1 MTRHLII
8 YIALFIAVPCMAL
21 GIPLRFSQPVTL
33 PSSNDVLCMMLDK
46 KGLLWIGTTNGLRS
60 YDGYTVHDYR
70 SLVINSQQLPN
81 STVNCMAEGNED
93 LLWIGTRDGLVCLG
107 RRTGEWHTVRLPGE
121 NQRVIYCLS
130 VTADGCVWVG
140 TDGGL
145 TCYDPK
151 SKRLRDYD
159 GDKMPAIDS
168 KGQRHHLGRYS
179 VKSIL
184 DDKKGNLFIGTWHSG
199 LLRYDRKKHLF
210 YQYPVFNDRQSAHT
224 LFFDHLHRL
233 WVGTWCRGMVRF
245 DRPYDYRDP
254 QIHAYPYSP
263 QHFDTFYQIVE
274 DPLSHTLWAC
284 SREGVSVLDLK
295 SHDAQWQNMTMAGT
309 TPLDFSYALATNGR
323 GDLWIATM
331 NNGIVQVNTRASLF
345 HNWTLDQQDQLPI
358 SAVLSLCT
366 TDDRY
371 FWLGLR
377 PYGLALYD
385 RVSGKTVYG
394 RNIPGFA
401 SLPENTMT
409 AKIPL
414 VIRRDNGEI
423 WFGSSSYGII
433 VRQPDGQTR
442 LMNAANTPFI
452 HDNYI
457 CTLYE
462 DQKHRV
468 WIGQRSGVSV
478 ILPDGRG
485 YFLHLTNQ
493 GRELRDI
500 DVRGITKTRDGKIWL
515 ATDNEG
521 IIVLDGRQLSAAH
534 IPCRQY
540 SPGNNNFDVN
550 EATRCY
556 EDSHRRL
563 WAISSNGGL
572 FRYDPHRDAFESMR
586 HTFHIYADQAYT
598 INEDNNGDLWL
609 ATETGLFRLSVH
621 DDQHADV
628 VCYTQ
633 DDGIAHLLFS
643 PNGAYM
649 NGGEMYY
656 GSRAGFFSFCPDSLK
671 FSSLH
676 KSTGTL
682 LVTDIL
688 IDGESLA
695 QLDSARRSEISHE
708 MPAFTKVLDIPNT
721 VRKIGV
727 EVALLSYSNVN
738 QNRYA
743 YFLAGYDRHWA
754 YGTDRQVVYQNLPP
768 GTYRLKVKAAN
779 SQGQWQM
786 LPYTI
791 TLNVLPPWY
800 ATWWAMIL
808 WGTLVILAVLI
819 GLRMYEEHI
828 KTNNRLQMAVIFT
841 NITHDL
847 LTPLTVISATMDEM
861 RGRHPELDDYC
872 QRVQNNISHIT
883 RQLRQILE
891 VRKSQAGQLK
901 LLVSKGDLSD
911 FVLTV
916 CDSLKPL
923 GHLHHNQM
931 VVDMPERHV
940 TGWFDT
946 DKVETILTNLISNAF
961 KYNKEHGRVRISLKQ
976 EKNNAVLA
984 VSDEGIGISKD
995 KMKRLYTRFLDG
1007 DYRAVNLHGT
1017 GIGLSLVHDLVSLH
1031 HGRITCQSQEGTGT
1045 TFTVT
1050 LPLKRNAY
1058 QPEEISEPKAVRDTK
1073 QQPLVAE
1080 TVITAENNK
1089 PADSEQGVEDAGE
1102 DSYKILIVEDND
1114 ELLQVL
1120 GQLLGKYYHVMMAR
1134 NGLQAWNMIQREE
1147 LDLVVSDVMMP
1158 VMDGVELT
1166 RRIKESKDY
1175 AQLPVILLT
1184 AKTSDEDRDTGYH
1197 IGADDYIVKPFKLES
1212 LRLHIDSIIANRMRI
1227 REKFMQKKEGESQNG
1242 STPSDEA
1249 QATHY
1254 SSPEQVFLTKATDCV
1269 RQHFNDSEFDRE
1281 TFAREML
1288 VSSSTLYNK
1297 LRALTGMGIVD
1308 FINHIRLE
1316 EAQRILE
1323 KEPNISIADL
1333 SSRVGFNTPRY
1344 FSRLY
1349 KKHYGHLPKEQTADE
1364 S

>member
-1 MTRHLII
+1 MTRDLII
-8 YIALFIAVPCMAL
+8 FIALFFAVPCMAM
-21 GIPLRFSQPVTL
+21 GIPLRFTQPVIL

-46 KGLLWIGTTNGLRS
+46 RGLLWIGTTSGLKS
-60 YDGYTVHDYR
+60 YDGYTVHDYH
-70 SLVINSQQLPN
+70 SLVINSQQLPSN
-81 STVNCMAEGNED
+81 TINCMAEGNED
-93 LLWIGTRDGLVCLG
+93 LLWIGTRDGLVCLD

-130 VTADGCVWVG
+130 VTSDGSVWVG

-145 TCYDPK
+145 TCYNPK
-151 SKRLRDYD
+151 TKRLQDLD
-159 GDKMPAIDS
+159 GNKMTAIDS
-168 KGQRHHLGRYS
+168 KGQRHRLGYYS

-199 LLRYDRKKHLF
+199 LLRYDRNTHLF
-210 YQYPVFNDRQSAHT
+210 YQYPIFNDRQSAHT

-233 WVGTWCRGMVRF
+233 WVGTWCRGMVRL
-245 DRPYDYRDP
+245 DHPYDYRNP

-263 QHFDTFYQIVE
+263 QHFDTYYQIVE
-274 DPLSHTLWAC
+274 DPLTHTLWAC

-295 SHDAQWQNMTMAGT
+295 SHDAQWQNMTMGGT
-309 TPLDFSYALATNGR
+309 TPLDFSYALATNGC

-331 NNGIVQVNTRASLF
+331 NNGIVQVNTRTSLF
-345 HNWTLDQQDQLPI
+345 HNWTLGQQNHLPI

-394 RNIPGFA
+394 RSIPGFA
-401 SLPENTMT
+401 SLPQNSMT
-409 AKIPL
+409 AKIPS

-423 WFGSSSYGII
+423 WFGSSSYGVI
-433 VRQPDGQTR
+433 VRQSDGQTR
-442 LMNAANTPFI
+442 LMNNTNTPFL

-457 CTLYE
+457 CILYE
-462 DQKHRV
+462 DRDHRV

-478 ILPDGRG
+478 MLPDGHG
-485 YFLHLTNQ
+485 YYLHLTSQ
-493 GRELRDI
+493 GRELTDI
-500 DVRGITKTRDGKIWL
+500 DVRGITQTHDGKIWL

-521 IIVLDGRQLSAAH
+521 IIVLDGHRLSAAR

-540 SPGNNNFDVN
+540 CPGNNNFDVN
-550 EATRCY
+550 EATLCY
-556 EDSHRRL
+556 EDSQRRL
-563 WAISSNGGL
+563 WVISSNGGL
-572 FRYDPHRDAFESMR
+572 FRYDPRREAFLSMR
-586 HTFHIYADQAYT
+586 DTFHIYADQAYT
-598 INEDNNGDLWL
+598 INEDHNGDLWV
-609 ATETGLFRLSVH
+609 ATEIGLFRLSVL

-633 DDGIAHLLFS
+633 EDGISHLLFS
-643 PNGAYM
+643 PNGVYM
-649 NGGEMYY
+649 NGDEMYY
-656 GSRAGFFSFCPDSLK
+656 GCRAGFFSFRPDSLK
-671 FSSLH
+671 LSSQH
-676 KSTGTL
+676 NATGTL

-695 QLDSARRSEISHE
+695 QLDSARRDKISHE
-708 MPAFTKVLDIPNT
+708 MPSFTKVLDIPNT
-721 VRKIGV
+721 VRKIGE

-743 YFLAGYDRHWA
+743 YFLAGYDRHWV
-754 YGTDRQVVYQNLPP
+754 YGTDRQVVYQNLPS

-808 WGTLVILAVLI
+808 WGSLAIIAVLI

-861 RGRHPELDDYC
+861 RSRHAGLDDYC

-901 LLVSKGDLSD
+901 LLVSKGDLTD
-911 FVLTV
+911 FMLTV

-923 GHLHHNQM
+923 EHLHHNQIT
-931 VVDMPERHV
+931 VDTPEKHV
-940 TGWFDT
+940 TGWFDP

-961 KYNKEHGRVRISLKQ
+961 KYNKEHGRVTVSAKR
-976 EKNNAVLA
+976 EKNNVVLT

-995 KMKRLYTRFLDG
+995 KMRRLYTRFLDG
-1007 DYRAVNLHGT
+1007 DYRAMNLHGT
-1017 GIGLSLVHDLVSLH
+1017 GIGLSLVHDLVKLH
-1031 HGRITCQSQEGTGT
+1031 HGRITCNSQEGLGT
-1045 TFTVT
+1045 TFTIT

-1058 QPEEISEPKAVRDTK
+1058 LPEEISN
-1073 QQPLVAE
+1073 Q
-1080 TVITAENNK
+1080 ITAKSAKQKPLANAAAITIENTASDDNDQTLEK
-1089 PADSEQGVEDAGE
+1089 VGE
-1102 DSYKILIVEDND
+1102 DSYKILIVEDNE

-1120 GQLLGKYYHVMMAR
+1120 GQLLGKYYHVMTAR

-1166 RRIKESKDY
+1166 RRIKDSKDY
-1175 AQLPVILLT
+1175 GQLPVILLT

-1212 LRLHIDSIIANRMRI
+1212 LRMHIDSIIANRMRI
-1227 REKFMQKKEGESQNG
+1227 REKFVRMPNVVSQG
-1242 STPSDEA
+1242 DTTTSDDA
-1249 QATHY
+1249 RTTHY
-1254 SSPEQVFLTKATDCV
+1254 SSPEQVFLKKAANCV
-1269 RQHFNDSEFDRE
+1269 RQHFNDSEFDRA
-1281 TFAREML
+1281 TFAHEML

-1308 FINHIRLE
+1308 FINHVRLE

-1349 KKHYGHLPKEQTADE
+1349 KKQFGHLPKEQPMGEA
-1364 S
+1364 

>member
-1 MTRHLII
+1 MTRDLII
-8 YIALFIAVPCMAL
+8 FIALFFAVPCMAM
-21 GIPLRFSQPVTL
+21 GIPLRFTQPVIL

-46 KGLLWIGTTNGLRS
+46 RGLLWIGTTSGLKS
-60 YDGYTVHDYR
+60 YDGYTVHDYH
-70 SLVINSQQLPN
+70 SLVINSQQLPSN
-81 STVNCMAEGNED
+81 TINCMAEGNED
-93 LLWIGTRDGLVCLG
+93 LLWIGTRDGLVCLD

-130 VTADGCVWVG
+130 VTSDGSVWVG

-145 TCYDPK
+145 TCYNPK
-151 SKRLRDYD
+151 TKRLQDLD
-159 GDKMPAIDS
+159 GNKMTAIDS
-168 KGQRHHLGRYS
+168 KGQRHRLGYYS

-199 LLRYDRKKHLF
+199 LLRYDRNTHLF
-210 YQYPVFNDRQSAHT
+210 YQYPIFNDRQSAHT

-233 WVGTWCRGMVRF
+233 WVGTWCRGMVRL
-245 DRPYDYRDP
+245 DHPYDYRNP

-263 QHFDTFYQIVE
+263 QHFDTYYQIVE
-274 DPLSHTLWAC
+274 DPLTHTLWAC

-295 SHDAQWQNMTMAGT
+295 SHDAQWQNMTMGGT
-309 TPLDFSYALATNGR
+309 TPLDFSYALATNGC

-331 NNGIVQVNTRASLF
+331 NNGIVQVNTRTSLF
-345 HNWTLDQQDQLPI
+345 HNWTLGQQNHLPI

-394 RNIPGFA
+394 RSIPGFA
-401 SLPENTMT
+401 SLPQNSMT
-409 AKIPL
+409 AKIPS

-423 WFGSSSYGII
+423 WFGSSSYGVI
-433 VRQPDGQTR
+433 VRQSDGQTR
-442 LMNAANTPFI
+442 LMNNTNTPFL

-457 CTLYE
+457 CILYE
-462 DQKHRV
+462 DRDHRV

-478 ILPDGRG
+478 MLPDGHG
-485 YFLHLTNQ
+485 YYLHLTSQ
-493 GRELRDI
+493 GRELTDI
-500 DVRGITKTRDGKIWL
+500 DVRGITQTHDGKIWL

-521 IIVLDGRQLSAAH
+521 IIVLDGHRLSAAR

-540 SPGNNNFDVN
+540 CPGNNNFDVN
-550 EATRCY
+550 EATLCY
-556 EDSHRRL
+556 EDSQRRL
-563 WAISSNGGL
+563 WVISSNGGL
-572 FRYDPHRDAFESMR
+572 FRYDPRREAFLSMR
-586 HTFHIYADQAYT
+586 DTFHIYADQAYT
-598 INEDNNGDLWL
+598 INEDYNGDLWV
-609 ATETGLFRLSVH
+609 ATEIGLFRLSVL

-633 DDGIAHLLFS
+633 EDGISHLLFS
-643 PNGAYM
+643 PNGVYM
-649 NGGEMYY
+649 NGDEMYY
-656 GSRAGFFSFCPDSLK
+656 GCRAGFFSFRPDSLK
-671 FSSLH
+671 LSSQH
-676 KSTGTL
+676 NATGTL

-695 QLDSARRSEISHE
+695 QLDSARRDKISHE
-708 MPAFTKVLDIPNT
+708 MPSFTKVLDIPNT

-743 YFLAGYDRHWA
+743 YFLAGYDRHWV
-754 YGTDRQVVYQNLPP
+754 YGTDRQVVYQNLPS

-808 WGTLVILAVLI
+808 WGSLAIIAVLI

-861 RGRHPELDDYC
+861 RSRHAGLDDYC

-901 LLVSKGDLSD
+901 LLVSKGDLTD
-911 FVLTV
+911 FMLTV

-923 GHLHHNQM
+923 EHLHHNQIT
-931 VVDMPERHV
+931 VDTPEKHV
-940 TGWFDT
+940 TGWFDP

-961 KYNKEHGRVRISLKQ
+961 KYNKEHGRVTVSAKR
-976 EKNNAVLA
+976 EKNNVVLT

-995 KMKRLYTRFLDG
+995 KMRRLYTRFLDG
-1007 DYRAVNLHGT
+1007 DYRAMNLHGT
-1017 GIGLSLVHDLVSLH
+1017 GIGLSLVHDLVKLH
-1031 HGRITCQSQEGTGT
+1031 HGRITCNSQEGLGT
-1045 TFTVT
+1045 TFTIT

-1058 QPEEISEPKAVRDTK
+1058 LPEEISN
-1073 QQPLVAE
+1073 Q
-1080 TVITAENNK
+1080 ITAKSAKQKPLANAAAITIENTASDDNDQTLEK
-1089 PADSEQGVEDAGE
+1089 VGE
-1102 DSYKILIVEDND
+1102 DSYKILIVEDNE

-1120 GQLLGKYYHVMMAR
+1120 GQLLGKYYHVMTAR

-1166 RRIKESKDY
+1166 RRIKDSKDY
-1175 AQLPVILLT
+1175 GQLPVILLT

-1212 LRLHIDSIIANRMRI
+1212 LRMHIDSIIANRMRI
-1227 REKFMQKKEGESQNG
+1227 REKFVRMPNVVSQG
-1242 STPSDEA
+1242 DTTTSDDA
-1249 QATHY
+1249 RTTHY
-1254 SSPEQVFLTKATDCV
+1254 SSPEQVFLKKAANCV
-1269 RQHFNDSEFDRE
+1269 RQHFNDSEFDRA
-1281 TFAREML
+1281 TFAHEML

-1308 FINHIRLE
+1308 FINHVRLE

-1349 KKHYGHLPKEQTADE
+1349 KKQFGHLPKEQPMGEA
-1364 S
+1364 

>member
-1 MTRHLII
+1 
-8 YIALFIAVPCMAL
+8 
-21 GIPLRFSQPVTL
+21 
-33 PSSNDVLCMMLDK
+33 
-46 KGLLWIGTTNGLRS
+46 
-60 YDGYTVHDYR
+60 
-70 SLVINSQQLPN
+70 
-81 STVNCMAEGNED
+81 
-93 LLWIGTRDGLVCLG
+93 
-107 RRTGEWHTVRLPGE
+107 
-121 NQRVIYCLS
+121 
-130 VTADGCVWVG
+130 
-140 TDGGL
+140 
-145 TCYDPK
+145 
-151 SKRLRDYD
+151 
-159 GDKMPAIDS
+159 
-168 KGQRHHLGRYS
+168 
-179 VKSIL
+179 
-184 DDKKGNLFIGTWHSG
+184 
-199 LLRYDRKKHLF
+199 
-210 YQYPVFNDRQSAHT
+210 
-224 LFFDHLHRL
+224 
-233 WVGTWCRGMVRF
+233 
-245 DRPYDYRDP
+245 
-254 QIHAYPYSP
+254 
-263 QHFDTFYQIVE
+263 
-274 DPLSHTLWAC
+274 
-284 SREGVSVLDLK
+284 
-295 SHDAQWQNMTMAGT
+295 
-309 TPLDFSYALATNGR
+309 
-323 GDLWIATM
+323 M
-331 NNGIVQVNTRASLF
+331 NNGIVQVNTRTSLF
-345 HNWTLDQQDQLPI
+345 HNWTLGQQNHLPI

-394 RNIPGFA
+394 RSIPGFA
-401 SLPENTMT
+401 SLPQNSMT
-409 AKIPL
+409 AKIPS

-423 WFGSSSYGII
+423 WFGSSSYGVI
-433 VRQPDGQTR
+433 VRQSDGQTR
-442 LMNAANTPFI
+442 LMNNTNTPFL

-457 CTLYE
+457 CILYE
-462 DQKHRV
+462 DRDHRV

-478 ILPDGRG
+478 MLPDGHG
-485 YFLHLTNQ
+485 YYLHLTSQ
-493 GRELRDI
+493 GRELTDI
-500 DVRGITKTRDGKIWL
+500 DVRGITQTHDGKIWL

-521 IIVLDGRQLSAAH
+521 IIVLDGHRLSAAR

-540 SPGNNNFDVN
+540 CPGNNNFDVN
-550 EATRCY
+550 EATLCY
-556 EDSHRRL
+556 EDSQRRL
-563 WAISSNGGL
+563 WVISSNGGL
-572 FRYDPHRDAFESMR
+572 FRYDPRREAFLSMR
-586 HTFHIYADQAYT
+586 DTFHIYADQAYT
-598 INEDNNGDLWL
+598 INEDHNGDLWV
-609 ATETGLFRLSVH
+609 ATEIGLFRLSVL

-633 DDGIAHLLFS
+633 EDGISHLLFS
-643 PNGAYM
+643 PNGVYM
-649 NGGEMYY
+649 NGDEMYY
-656 GSRAGFFSFCPDSLK
+656 GCRAGFFSFRPDSLK
-671 FSSLH
+671 LSSQH
-676 KSTGTL
+676 NATGTL

-695 QLDSARRSEISHE
+695 QLDSARRDKISHE
-708 MPAFTKVLDIPNT
+708 MPSFTKVLDIPNT

-743 YFLAGYDRHWA
+743 YFLAGYDRHWV
-754 YGTDRQVVYQNLPP
+754 YGTDRQVVYQNLPS

-808 WGTLVILAVLI
+808 WGSLAIIAVLI

-861 RGRHPELDDYC
+861 RSRHAGLDDYC

-901 LLVSKGDLSD
+901 LLVSKGDLTD
-911 FVLTV
+911 FMLTV

-923 GHLHHNQM
+923 EHLHHNQIT
-931 VVDMPERHV
+931 VDTPEKHV
-940 TGWFDT
+940 TGWFDP

-961 KYNKEHGRVRISLKQ
+961 KYNKEHGRVTVSAKR
-976 EKNNAVLA
+976 EKNNVVLT

-995 KMKRLYTRFLDG
+995 KMRRLYTRFLDG
-1007 DYRAVNLHGT
+1007 DYRAMNLHGT
-1017 GIGLSLVHDLVSLH
+1017 GIGLSLVHDLVKLH
-1031 HGRITCQSQEGTGT
+1031 HGRITCNSQEGLGT
-1045 TFTVT
+1045 TFTIT

-1058 QPEEISEPKAVRDTK
+1058 LPEEISN
-1073 QQPLVAE
+1073 Q
-1080 TVITAENNK
+1080 ITAKSAKQKPLANAAAITIENTASDDNDQTLEK
-1089 PADSEQGVEDAGE
+1089 VGE
-1102 DSYKILIVEDND
+1102 DSYKILIVEDNE

-1120 GQLLGKYYHVMMAR
+1120 GQLLGKYYHVMTAR

-1166 RRIKESKDY
+1166 RRIKDSKDY
-1175 AQLPVILLT
+1175 GQLPVILLT

-1212 LRLHIDSIIANRMRI
+1212 LRMHIDSIIANRMRI
-1227 REKFMQKKEGESQNG
+1227 REKFVRMPNVVSQG
-1242 STPSDEA
+1242 DTTTSDDA
-1249 QATHY
+1249 RTTHY
-1254 SSPEQVFLTKATDCV
+1254 SSPEQVFLKKAANCV
-1269 RQHFNDSEFDRE
+1269 RQHFNDSEFDRA
-1281 TFAREML
+1281 TFAHEML

-1308 FINHIRLE
+1308 FINHVRLE

-1349 KKHYGHLPKEQTADE
+1349 KKQFGHLPKEQPMGEA
-1364 S
+1364 

>member
-1 MTRHLII
+1 
-8 YIALFIAVPCMAL
+8 MAM
-21 GIPLRFSQPVTL
+21 GIPLRFTQPVIL

-46 KGLLWIGTTNGLRS
+46 RGLLWIGTTSGLKS
-60 YDGYTVHDYR
+60 YDGYTVHDYH
-70 SLVINSQQLPN
+70 SLVINSQQLPSN
-81 STVNCMAEGNED
+81 TINCMAEGNED
-93 LLWIGTRDGLVCLG
+93 LLWIGTRDGLVCLD

-130 VTADGCVWVG
+130 VTSDGSVWVG

-145 TCYDPK
+145 TCYNPK
-151 SKRLRDYD
+151 TKRLQDLD
-159 GDKMPAIDS
+159 GNKMTAIDS
-168 KGQRHHLGRYS
+168 KGQRHRLGYYS

-199 LLRYDRKKHLF
+199 LLRYDRNTHLF
-210 YQYPVFNDRQSAHT
+210 YQYPIFNDRQSAHT

-233 WVGTWCRGMVRF
+233 WVGTWCRGMVRL
-245 DRPYDYRDP
+245 DHPYDYRNP

-263 QHFDTFYQIVE
+263 QHFDTYYQIVE
-274 DPLSHTLWAC
+274 DPLTHTLWAC

-295 SHDAQWQNMTMAGT
+295 SHDAQWQNMTMGGT
-309 TPLDFSYALATNGR
+309 TPLDFSYALATNGC

-331 NNGIVQVNTRASLF
+331 NNGIVQVNTRTSLF
-345 HNWTLDQQDQLPI
+345 HNWTLGQQNHLPI

-394 RNIPGFA
+394 RSIPGFA
-401 SLPENTMT
+401 SLPQNSMT
-409 AKIPL
+409 AKIPS

-423 WFGSSSYGII
+423 WFGSSSYGVI
-433 VRQPDGQTR
+433 VRQSDGQTR
-442 LMNAANTPFI
+442 LMNNTNTPFL

-457 CTLYE
+457 CILYE
-462 DQKHRV
+462 DRDHRV

-478 ILPDGRG
+478 MLPDGHG
-485 YFLHLTNQ
+485 YYLHLTSQ
-493 GRELRDI
+493 GRELTDI
-500 DVRGITKTRDGKIWL
+500 DVRGITQTHDGKIWL

-521 IIVLDGRQLSAAH
+521 IIVLDGHRLSAAR

-540 SPGNNNFDVN
+540 CPGNNNFDVN
-550 EATRCY
+550 EATLCY
-556 EDSHRRL
+556 EDSQRRL
-563 WAISSNGGL
+563 WVISSNGGL
-572 FRYDPHRDAFESMR
+572 FRYDPRREAFLSMR
-586 HTFHIYADQAYT
+586 DTFHIYADQAYT
-598 INEDNNGDLWL
+598 INEDYNGDLWV
-609 ATETGLFRLSVH
+609 ATEIGLFRLSVL

-633 DDGIAHLLFS
+633 EDGISHLLFS
-643 PNGAYM
+643 PNGVYM
-649 NGGEMYY
+649 NGDEMYY
-656 GSRAGFFSFCPDSLK
+656 GCRAGFFSFRPDSLK
-671 FSSLH
+671 LSSQH
-676 KSTGTL
+676 NATGTL

-695 QLDSARRSEISHE
+695 QLDSARRDKISHE
-708 MPAFTKVLDIPNT
+708 MPSFTKVLDIPNT

-743 YFLAGYDRHWA
+743 YFLAGYDRHWV
-754 YGTDRQVVYQNLPP
+754 YGTDRQVVYQNLPS

-808 WGTLVILAVLI
+808 WGSLAIIAVLI

-861 RGRHPELDDYC
+861 RSRHAGLDDYC

-901 LLVSKGDLSD
+901 LLVSKGDLTD
-911 FVLTV
+911 FMLTV

-923 GHLHHNQM
+923 EHLHHNQIT
-931 VVDMPERHV
+931 VDTPEKHV
-940 TGWFDT
+940 TGWFDP

-961 KYNKEHGRVRISLKQ
+961 KYNKEHGRVTVSAKR
-976 EKNNAVLA
+976 EKNNVVLT

-995 KMKRLYTRFLDG
+995 KMRRLYTRFLDG
-1007 DYRAVNLHGT
+1007 DYRAMNLHGT
-1017 GIGLSLVHDLVSLH
+1017 GIGLSLVHDLVKLH
-1031 HGRITCQSQEGTGT
+1031 HGRITCNSQEGLGT
-1045 TFTVT
+1045 TFTIT

-1058 QPEEISEPKAVRDTK
+1058 LPEEISN
-1073 QQPLVAE
+1073 Q
-1080 TVITAENNK
+1080 ITAKSAKQKPLANAAAITIENTASDDNDQTLEK
-1089 PADSEQGVEDAGE
+1089 VGE
-1102 DSYKILIVEDND
+1102 DSYKILIVEDNE

-1120 GQLLGKYYHVMMAR
+1120 GQLLGKYYHVMTAR

-1166 RRIKESKDY
+1166 RRIKDSKDY
-1175 AQLPVILLT
+1175 GQLPVILLT

-1212 LRLHIDSIIANRMRI
+1212 LRMHIDSIIANRMRI
-1227 REKFMQKKEGESQNG
+1227 REKFVRMPNVVSQG
-1242 STPSDEA
+1242 DTTTSDDA
-1249 QATHY
+1249 RTTHY
-1254 SSPEQVFLTKATDCV
+1254 SSPEQVFLKKAANCV
-1269 RQHFNDSEFDRE
+1269 RQHFNDSEFDRA
-1281 TFAREML
+1281 TFAHEML

-1308 FINHIRLE
+1308 FINHVRLE

-1349 KKHYGHLPKEQTADE
+1349 KKQFGHLPKEQPMGEA
-1364 S
+1364 

>member
-21 GIPLRFSQPVTL
+21 GIPFRFSQPVTL

-46 KGLLWIGTTNGLRS
+46 RGLLWIGTTCGLKS

-70 SLVINSQQLPN
+70 SLVINSQQLPSN
-81 STVNCMAEGNED
+81 TINCIVEGNED
-93 LLWIGTRDGLVCLG
+93 LLWIGTRDGLVGLD
-107 RRTGEWHTVRLPGE
+107 RRTGAWHTVKLPGE
-121 NQRVIYCLS
+121 NQRVIYSLS

-151 SKRLRDYD
+151 SKRLHNLD
-159 GDKMPAIDS
+159 GKTMLVVDS
-168 KGQRHHLGRYS
+168 KGQRRLLGNYS

-184 DDKKGNLFIGTWHSG
+184 DDKKGHLFIGTWNSG
-199 LLRYDRKKHLF
+199 LLRYDRDKHLF
-210 YQYPVFNDRQSAHT
+210 YQYPKFNDRQSAHT

-233 WVGTWCRGMVRF
+233 WVGTWCRGMVRL

-254 QIHAYPYSP
+254 QIHAYPYFP
-263 QHFDTFYQIVE
+263 QHFDTYYQITE
-274 DPLSHTLWAC
+274 DQQSHTLWAC

-295 SHDAQWQNMTMAGT
+295 RRDAQWQNMTMAGT
-309 TPLDFSYALATNGR
+309 IPLDFSYALATNGR

-331 NNGIVQVNTRASLF
+331 NNGIVQVNIRTPFF
-345 HNWTLDQQDQLPI
+345 HNYTLGQQTQLPI
-358 SAVLSLCT
+358 SAVLSVCT
-366 TDDRY
+366 ADNRY

-385 RVSGKTVYG
+385 RVSGKTMYG

-409 AKIPL
+409 AKIPS
-414 VIRRDNGEI
+414 VIRRANGEI
-423 WFGSSSYGII
+423 WFGSSSFGVI
-433 VRQPDGQTR
+433 VRQADGQTR
-442 LMNAANTPFI
+442 LMNYANTPYL

-462 DQKHRV
+462 DRQHRV
-468 WIGQRSGVSV
+468 WIGQRTGVSV
-478 ILPDGRG
+478 VMPDGHG
-485 YFLHLTNQ
+485 YFL
-493 GRELRDI
+493 RLRDRNKDFNDI
-500 DVRGITKTRDGKIWL
+500 DVRGITQTHDGKIWL

-521 IIVLDGRQLSAAH
+521 IIVLDGHRLGATR

-540 SPGNNNFDVN
+540 SPSNNNFDVN
-550 EATRCY
+550 EATTCY
-556 EDSHRRL
+556 EDSRHRL

-572 FRYDPHRDAFESMR
+572 FRYDFRRGVFLSMK
-586 HTFHIYADQAYT
+586 HIYHIYADQAYT
-598 INEDNNGDLWL
+598 INEDHNGDLWL
-609 ATETGLFRLSVH
+609 ATEIGLIRLTLH
-621 DDQHADV
+621 EDQHADV

-633 DDGIAHLLFS
+633 EDGISHLLFS
-643 PNGAYM
+643 PNGVYM
-649 NGGEMYY
+649 NGDEMYY
-656 GSRAGFFSFCPDSLK
+656 GSRAGFFSFFPDSLK
-671 FSSLH
+671 RSSQH
-676 KSTGTL
+676 KATDKL

-688 IDGESLA
+688 IDGEPLA
-695 QLDSARRSEISHE
+695 QLDSAHRSKISHE
-708 MPAFTKVLDIPNT
+708 MPSFTKMLNIPHT

-727 EVALLSYSNVN
+727 ELALLSYSNVN

-743 YFLAGYDRHWA
+743 YFLAGYDRHWV
-754 YGTDRQVVYQNLPP
+754 YGTDRQVVYQNLPS
-768 GTYRLKVKAAN
+768 GIYRLKVKAAN

-786 LPYTI
+786 LPYSITI
-791 TLNVLPPWY
+791 HVLPPWY
-800 ATWWAMIL
+800 ATWWAMVL
-808 WGTLVILAVLI
+808 WGSLAIVAVLI
-819 GLRMYEEHI
+819 GMRMYEEHV

-861 RGRHPELDDYC
+861 RGRHPGMDDYC

-901 LLVSKGDLSD
+901 LLVSNGDLTD
-911 FVLTV
+911 FVRSV

-923 GHLHHNQM
+923 EHLHHNQITL
-931 VVDMPERHV
+931 DTPDKHI
-940 TGWFDT
+940 TGWFDP
-946 DKVETILTNLISNAF
+946 DKVETILTNLISNAI
-961 KYNKEHGRVRISLKQ
+961 KYNKENGRVCISVKQ
-976 EKNNAVLA
+976 EKSNAVLT

-1007 DYRAVNLHGT
+1007 DYRAVNHHGT
-1017 GIGLSLVHDLVSLH
+1017 GIGLSLAHDLVKLH
-1031 HGRITCQSQEGTGT
+1031 HGSITCQSQEGIGT
-1045 TFTVT
+1045 TFTIT
-1050 LPLKRNAY
+1050 LPLKRAAY
-1058 QPEEISEPKAVRDTK
+1058 LKEEISKQMAMNSTK
-1073 QQPLVAE
+1073 QQRIAAS
-1080 TVITAENNK
+1080 TAVTIDDTTPEN
-1089 PADSEQGVEDAGE
+1089 SEPTMEEAGE
-1102 DSYKILIVEDND
+1102 DSYKILLVEDNE
-1114 ELLQVL
+1114 ELLQL
-1120 GQLLGKYYHVMMAR
+1120 LRQLLGRYYQVKTAK

-1184 AKTSDEDRDTGYH
+1184 AKTSEEDRDTGYH
-1197 IGADDYIVKPFKLES
+1197 IGADDYIVKPFRLES

-1227 REKFMQKKEGESQNG
+1227 REKFYQHSNLVSQSG
-1242 STPSDEA
+1242 SVDNAERPTD
-1249 QATHY
+1249 HY
-1254 SSPEQVFLTKATDCV
+1254 SNPEQVFLTKATECV
-1269 RQHFNDSEFDRE
+1269 RQHFHDSDFDRE
-1281 TFAREML
+1281 AFAREML

-1297 LRALTGMGIVD
+1297 LRAYSGMGIVD

-1316 EAQRILE
+1316 EAQRIIE
-1323 KEPNISIADL
+1323 KKPDISIADL

-1349 KKHYGHLPKEQTADE
+1349 KKHYGHLPKAQPADGE
-1364 S
+1364 

>member
-46 KGLLWIGTTNGLRS
+46 KGLLWIGTTSGLKS
-60 YDGYTVHDYR
+60 YDGYTVHDYH
-70 SLVINSQQLPN
+70 SLVINSQQLPSN
-81 STVNCMAEGNED
+81 TINCMAEGNED
-93 LLWIGTRDGLVCLG
+93 LLWIGTRDGLVCLD

-130 VTADGCVWVG
+130 VTSDGSVWVG

-145 TCYDPK
+145 TCYNPK
-151 SKRLRDYD
+151 TKRLHNLD
-159 GDKMPAIDS
+159 GNKMTAIDS
-168 KGQRHHLGRYS
+168 KGQRHRLGYYS

-199 LLRYDRKKHLF
+199 LLRYDRKTHLF
-210 YQYPVFNDRQSAHT
+210 YQYPMLNDRQSAHT

-233 WVGTWCRGMVRF
+233 WVGTWCRGMVRL
-245 DRPYDYRDP
+245 DRPYDYRNP

-263 QHFDTFYQIVE
+263 QHFDTYYQIVE
-274 DPLSHTLWAC
+274 DPLTHTLWAC

-295 SHDAQWQNMTMAGT
+295 SHDAQWQNMTMGGT

-331 NNGIVQVNTRASLF
+331 NNGIVQVNTRTSLF
-345 HNWTLDQQDQLPI
+345 HNWTLGQQNHLPI

-394 RNIPGFA
+394 RSIPGFA
-401 SLPENTMT
+401 SLPQNSMT
-409 AKIPL
+409 AKIPSI
-414 VIRRDNGEI
+414 IRRDNGEI
-423 WFGSSSYGII
+423 WFGSSSYGVT
-433 VRQPDGQTR
+433 VRQSDGQTR
-442 LMNAANTPFI
+442 LMNNTNTPFL

-457 CTLYE
+457 CILYE
-462 DQKHRV
+462 DRDHRV
-468 WIGQRSGVSV
+468 WIGQRSGISV
-478 ILPDGRG
+478 MLPDGHG
-485 YFLHLTNQ
+485 YFLHLTSQ
-493 GRELRDI
+493 GKNLTDI
-500 DVRGITKTRDGKIWL
+500 DVRGITQTHDSKIWL

-521 IIVLDGRQLSAAH
+521 IIVLDGHRLSAAR

-540 SPGNNNFDVN
+540 SPGNSNFDVN
-550 EATRCY
+550 EATQCY
-556 EDSHRRL
+556 EDSHHNL
-563 WAISSNGGL
+563 WTISSNGGL
-572 FRYDPHRDAFESMR
+572 FRYDPRRDVFLSMR
-586 HTFHIYADQAYT
+586 QTFNVYADQAYT

-609 ATETGLFRLSVH
+609 TTEIGLLRLSVH
-621 DDQHADV
+621 DNQHADV

-633 DDGIAHLLFS
+633 EDGIDHLLFS
-643 PNGAYM
+643 PNGVYM

-671 FSSLH
+671 NASQD
-676 KSTGTL
+676 KTTGTL

-695 QLDSARRSEISHE
+695 QLESVRRCKISTE
-708 MPAFTKVLDIPNT
+708 MPSFTKVLNIPNT

-727 EVALLSYSNVN
+727 ELALLSYSNVN

-743 YFLAGYDRHWA
+743 YFLAGYDRHWV
-754 YGTDRQVVYQNLPP
+754 YGTDRQVIYQNLPS

-808 WGTLVILAVLI
+808 WGSLAIIAVLI
-819 GLRMYEEHI
+819 GMRMYEEHV

-861 RGRHPELDDYC
+861 CDRYPGLDDYC
-872 QRVQNNISHIT
+872 QRVQSNISHIT

-901 LLVSKGDLSD
+901 LLVSNGDLTD
-911 FVLTV
+911 FMNAV
-916 CDSLKPL
+916 CDDLKPL
-923 GHLHHNQM
+923 EHLHHNQM

-946 DKVETILTNLISNAF
+946 DKVETILTNLISNAI
-961 KYNKEHGRVRISLKQ
+961 KYNKEYGQVRISLKQ
-976 EKNNAVLA
+976 EKGNAVIT

-1007 DYRAVNLHGT
+1007 DYRAMNLHGT
-1017 GIGLSLVHDLVSLH
+1017 GIGLSLVHDLVKLH
-1031 HGRITCQSQEGTGT
+1031 HGSITCQSQEGVGT
-1045 TFTVT
+1045 TFTIT
-1050 LPLKRNAY
+1050 LPLKRDAY
-1058 QPEEISEPKAVRDTK
+1058 LPEEISEQTAVRGTK
-1073 QQPLVAE
+1073 QKPLPAVTAVTIEKTNSDE
-1080 TVITAENNK
+1080 TNRIME
-1089 PADSEQGVEDAGE
+1089 EAGE

-1114 ELLQVL
+1114 ELLQLL
-1120 GQLLGKYYHVMMAR
+1120 GQLLGKYYQVKTAR
-1134 NGLQAWNMIQREE
+1134 NGQQAWNMIQREE

-1166 RRIKESKDY
+1166 RCIKESKDY

-1184 AKTSDEDRDTGYH
+1184 AKTSDEDRDAGYH

-1227 REKFMQKKEGESQNG
+1227 REKFYQRIESRNDIADN
-1242 STPSDEA
+1242 DEK
-1249 QATHY
+1249 QTEHY

-1323 KEPNISIADL
+1323 NEPNISIADL

-1349 KKHYGHLPKEQTADE
+1349 KKYYGHLPKEQPVSEA
-1364 S
+1364 

>member
-1 MTRHLII
+1 MTRDLII
-8 YIALFIAVPCMAL
+8 FIALFFAVPCMAM
-21 GIPLRFSQPVTL
+21 GIPLRFTQPVIL

-46 KGLLWIGTTNGLRS
+46 RGLLWIGTTSGLKS
-60 YDGYTVHDYR
+60 YDGYTVHDYH
-70 SLVINSQQLPN
+70 SLVINSQQLPSN
-81 STVNCMAEGNED
+81 TINCMAEGNED
-93 LLWIGTRDGLVCLG
+93 LLWIGTRDGLVCLD

-130 VTADGCVWVG
+130 VTSDGSVWVG

-145 TCYDPK
+145 TCYNPK
-151 SKRLRDYD
+151 TKRLQDLD
-159 GDKMPAIDS
+159 GNKMTAIDS
-168 KGQRHHLGRYS
+168 KGQRHRLGYYS

-199 LLRYDRKKHLF
+199 LLRYDRNTHLF
-210 YQYPVFNDRQSAHT
+210 YQYPIFNDRQSAHT

-233 WVGTWCRGMVRF
+233 WVGTWCRGMVRL
-245 DRPYDYRDP
+245 DHPYDYRNP

-263 QHFDTFYQIVE
+263 QHFDTYYQIVE
-274 DPLSHTLWAC
+274 DPLTHTLWAC

-295 SHDAQWQNMTMAGT
+295 SHDAQWQNMTMGGT
-309 TPLDFSYALATNGR
+309 TPLDFSYALATNGC

-331 NNGIVQVNTRASLF
+331 NNGIVQVNTRTSLF
-345 HNWTLDQQDQLPI
+345 HNWTLGQQNHLPI

-394 RNIPGFA
+394 RSIPGFA
-401 SLPENTMT
+401 SLPQNSMT
-409 AKIPL
+409 AKIPS

-423 WFGSSSYGII
+423 WFGSSSYGVI
-433 VRQPDGQTR
+433 VRQSDGQTR
-442 LMNAANTPFI
+442 LMNNTNTPFL

-457 CTLYE
+457 CILYE
-462 DQKHRV
+462 DRDHRV

-478 ILPDGRG
+478 MLPDGHG
-485 YFLHLTNQ
+485 YYLHLTSQ
-493 GRELRDI
+493 GRELTDI
-500 DVRGITKTRDGKIWL
+500 DVRGITQTHDGKIWL

-521 IIVLDGRQLSAAH
+521 IIVLDGHRLSAAR

-540 SPGNNNFDVN
+540 CPGNNNFDVN
-550 EATRCY
+550 EATLCY
-556 EDSHRRL
+556 EDSQRRL
-563 WAISSNGGL
+563 WVISSNGGL
-572 FRYDPHRDAFESMR
+572 FRYDPRREAFLSMR
-586 HTFHIYADQAYT
+586 DTFHIYADQAYT
-598 INEDNNGDLWL
+598 INEDHNGDLWV
-609 ATETGLFRLSVH
+609 ATEIGLFRLSVL

-633 DDGIAHLLFS
+633 EDGISHLLFS
-643 PNGAYM
+643 PNGVYM
-649 NGGEMYY
+649 NGDEMYY
-656 GSRAGFFSFCPDSLK
+656 GCRAGFFSFRPDSLK
-671 FSSLH
+671 LSSQH
-676 KSTGTL
+676 NATGTL

-695 QLDSARRSEISHE
+695 QLDSARRDKISHE
-708 MPAFTKVLDIPNT
+708 MPSFTKVLDIPNT

-743 YFLAGYDRHWA
+743 YFLAGYDRHWV
-754 YGTDRQVVYQNLPP
+754 YGTDRQVVYQNLPS

-808 WGTLVILAVLI
+808 WGSLAIIAVLI

-861 RGRHPELDDYC
+861 RSRHAGLDDYC

-901 LLVSKGDLSD
+901 LLVSKGDLTD
-911 FVLTV
+911 FMLTV

-923 GHLHHNQM
+923 EHLHHNQIT
-931 VVDMPERHV
+931 VDTPEKHV
-940 TGWFDT
+940 TGWFDP

-961 KYNKEHGRVRISLKQ
+961 KYNKEHGRVTVSAKR
-976 EKNNAVLA
+976 EKNNVVLT

-995 KMKRLYTRFLDG
+995 KMRRLYTRFLDG
-1007 DYRAVNLHGT
+1007 DYRAMNLHGT
-1017 GIGLSLVHDLVSLH
+1017 GIGLSLVHDLVKLH
-1031 HGRITCQSQEGTGT
+1031 HGRITCNSQEGLGT
-1045 TFTVT
+1045 TFTIT

-1058 QPEEISEPKAVRDTK
+1058 LPEEISN
-1073 QQPLVAE
+1073 Q
-1080 TVITAENNK
+1080 ITAKSAKQKPLANAAAITIENTASDDNDQTLEK
-1089 PADSEQGVEDAGE
+1089 VGE
-1102 DSYKILIVEDND
+1102 DSYKILIVEDNE

-1120 GQLLGKYYHVMMAR
+1120 GQLLGKYYHVMTAR

-1166 RRIKESKDY
+1166 RRIKDSKDY
-1175 AQLPVILLT
+1175 GQLPVILLT

-1212 LRLHIDSIIANRMRI
+1212 LRMHIDSIIANRMRI
-1227 REKFMQKKEGESQNG
+1227 REKFVRMPNVVSQG
-1242 STPSDEA
+1242 DTTTSDDA
-1249 QATHY
+1249 RTTHY
-1254 SSPEQVFLTKATDCV
+1254 SSPEQVFLKKAANCV
-1269 RQHFNDSEFDRE
+1269 RQHFNDSEFDRA
-1281 TFAREML
+1281 TFAHEML

-1308 FINHIRLE
+1308 FINHVRLE

-1349 KKHYGHLPKEQTADE
+1349 KKQFGHLPKEQPMGEA
-1364 S
+1364 